1 MGFRFR
7 KSFKVAPGVKIN
19 VSKKSIG
26 ISAGTKGAHVS
37 VNSSGRVTKS
47 AGIPGT
53 GISYVETK
61 KINKASKDST
71 TSEPIDSSQDEL
83 LVSPKTETSGQKGI
97 KHKGCLIPLGIVA
110 VLFII
115 ILLTPLTYATGITIS
130 CDKSIYDINEK
141 PVFAMELEPDNATAT
156 DIKFSTS
163 DKNIAEIIKDD
174 ESYILKLNGSEG
186 DVSLSAKNSKGIIS
200 NELSITVVDNE
211 RIEQEKLEQE
221 RLEQERLEQ
230 EKLEQERLEAETRA
244 AEEAKASENQQNET
258 VVYVSGSGKKY
269 HSNSSCSGM
278 KSPQELTL
286 TEAESRG
293 YTPCKKCY

>member
-1 MGFRFR
+1 MGLRFR
-7 KSFKVAPGVKIN
+7 KSFKIAPGVKIN
-19 VSKKSIG
+19 VGKKSIG
-26 ISAGTKGAHVS
+26 ISAGTKHARVS

-47 AGIPGT
+47 ASIPGT

-61 KINKASKDST
+61 KINKTSK
-71 TSEPIDSSQDEL
+71 SSKP
-83 LVSPKTETSGQKGI
+83 SKPANSSSKKHSHNSRKKGI
-97 KHKGCLIPLGIVA
+97 NRKGCLIPLGIVA

-115 ILLTPLTYATGITIS
+115 ILLTPLTYATGITIG

-141 PVFAMELEPDNATAT
+141 PVFTMELEPYDATAT

-186 DVSLSAKNSKGIIS
+186 DVYLSAKNSKGIIS

-286 TEAESRG
+286 TEAENRG